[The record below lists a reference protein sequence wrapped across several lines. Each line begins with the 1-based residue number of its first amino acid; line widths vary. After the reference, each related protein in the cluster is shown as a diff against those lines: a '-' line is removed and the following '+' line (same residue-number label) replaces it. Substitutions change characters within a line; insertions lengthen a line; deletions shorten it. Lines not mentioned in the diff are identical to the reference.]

1 MSLKFTFNEDKALSA
16 LCFVASVKSGLS
28 PLFVSKVFFFAEK
41 EHINLYGRPTLGDT
55 FIAMPRGPVPSTIKN
70 YIDEK
75 WSWVGKPVGFDDAI
89 LLTWVSNL
97 KTLEL
102 GKNPTTEDL
111 LSETDKECLLAAI
124 TFCKDKTAKE
134 LSDITHFEKSWLNAP
149 ENRPMDYE
157 DFIEDE
163 NPNKVE
169 ILEAMK
175 ESAAYGVF

>member
-16 LCFVASVKSGLS
+16 LCFVASVEPNLS

-41 EHINLYGRPTLGDT
+41 EHINRYGRPIIGDT

-70 YIDEK
+70 YIDEN
-75 WSWVGKPVGFDDAI
+75 WMWVGKPEKFDEAI
-89 LLTWVSNL
+89 SLTWVSGL
-97 KTLEL
+97 KTLDV
-102 GKNPTTEDL
+102 GRNPITQDF
-111 LSETDKECLLAAI
+111 LSETDKECLSEAI
-124 TFCKDKTAKE
+124 AFCKHKSARE
-134 LSDITHFEKSWLNAP
+134 LSEITHFEKSWLNAP

-157 DFIEDE
+157 DFVDEE
-163 NPNKVE
+163 NPHRPQ